1 MTDSRRAKALLDLNA
16 LGLDP
21 DANQDDGVIATSCV
35 MSPECLASGDQT
47 LALDLRSL
55 SYRCAACGLAG
66 DIEEA
71 LSQLVKVAGG
81 DRPDV
86 AELAEFSSALPA
98 VRSTPAPAPITAEI
112 IDDTP
117 PSPSPAKGHRGGLEM
132 LIITLLA
139 LIFLGAGLVSAGL
152 SGFANYQAF
161 STSVADPLQGQVW
174 GWAGVIASVISF
186 GGFTFFWWHASQRRP
201 SEAFRSLLFALA
213 GAATSLVG
221 TQMYI
226 ANNNLLAEA
235 DIARAEEARPV
246 LEAQIEDWRA
256 QLAGIP
262 PETRSVDGL
271 EAYLAEVE
279 RVGRTHQKPYR
290 DAQNEL
296 GLAKRRDDLQA
307 KIEAATADLLFGDE
321 DSVLTAAAPREAI
334 PGWFFAAM
342 LELFSSQGT
351 SIGFVALLIL
361 YRRRP
366 AH

>member
-1 MTDSRRAKALLDLNA
+1 MTDSRRAKALQDIHALN
-16 LGLDP
+16 LDP
-21 DANQDDGVIATSCV
+21 DANQDDGAIRTSCV

-47 LALDLRSL
+47 LALDLLSL
-55 SYRCAACGLAG
+55 SHRCSACGSAG
-66 DIEEA
+66 EIEDA
-71 LSQLVKVAGG
+71 LRQLVKVNGG
-81 DRPDV
+81 QEPDF
-86 AELAEFSSALPA
+86 AEMAEFSSVLPA
-98 VRSTPAPAPITAEI
+98 VHNPAERALIQAEV
-112 IDDTP
+112 IDAP
-117 PSPSPAKGHRGGLEM
+117 PSPPTERHGGGLEKF
-132 LIITLLA
+132 IITLLA
-139 LIFLGAGLVSAGL
+139 LVFLGAGLVAATL

-161 STSVADPLQGQVW
+161 SASVADPLQGQVW

-246 LEAQIEDWRA
+246 LQAQIEDWRN

-262 PETRSVDGL
+262 PETRSVEGL

-307 KIEAATADLLFGDE
+307 KIETATADLLSDDQ
-321 DSVLTAAAPREAI
+321 DSILTAAAPREAI

-361 YRRRP
+361 YGRGAGRS
-366 AH
+366 

>member
-1 MTDSRRAKALLDLNA
+1 MTDSRRAKALQDIHA
-16 LGLDP
+16 LKLDP

-47 LALDLRSL
+47 PALDLRSL
-55 SYRCAACGLAG
+55 SYRCSACEAAGE
-66 DIEEA
+66 IEEA
-71 LSQLVKVAGG
+71 LRQLVMVDGG
-81 DRPDV
+81 ERPDF
-86 AELAEFSSALPA
+86 AEVAEFSSAVPT
-98 VRSTPAPAPITAEI
+98 VRSTAAPAPITAEI
-112 IDDTP
+112 VEDATP
-117 PSPSPAKGHRGGLEM
+117 PSPSAKSRRGGLEI

-174 GWAGVIASVISF
+174 GWAGVIASIISF

-201 SEAFRSLLFALA
+201 SEAVRSLLFALA

-226 ANNNLLAEA
+226 ANNNLLAAA
-235 DIARAEEARPV
+235 DIARAEDARPV
-246 LEAQIEDWRA
+246 LEAQIEDWRT

-262 PETRSVDGL
+262 ADTRSVDGL

-307 KIEAATADLLFGDE
+307 KIEAATADLLSGDE

-361 YRRRP
+361 YGRRSTR
-366 AH
+366 